1 MSHTGEQ
8 RAAERRRGVEDPD
21 GEWGEQARA
30 INWFRRPR
38 TILGGVLNTCY
49 NALDRHV
56 IAGRAEHTALVHHSA
71 ITGEQRSYSYAE
83 LTDQVAR
90 IGGALTVMG
99 VGKGDRVVI
108 HLPMVAEAA
117 MAMLACARI
126 GAVHAVV
133 SGGCTVSELAVQID
147 DARPKVVLTA
157 SCALEGSRVIAC
169 KPLVDEALEKASHTV
184 DHVLVLQRPQLTAE
198 LVEPRDVDWRM
209 MTRPG
214 AFEPASCVDVAATD
228 LLYILHTSGAAGQPK
243 RIVRDN
249 GAHAVALVHSMRVH
263 DVGPD
268 DVLFTTSDVSSV
280 EGHSHLVYGPLLV
293 GATTV
298 MYEGDPVVAP
308 DAGASWKA
316 VADHGVT
323 CMITAAETIEAI
335 RTGDVEGELIK
346 TNDTS
351 TLRQLFLV
359 GEPDPDTTQW
369 ISERLSVEAVTP
381 LPRGGDSSG

>member
-8 RAAERRRGVEDPD
+8 SAADRRRGVEDPD

-38 TILGGVLNTCY
+38 TALDGVLNTCY

-56 IAGRAEHTALVHHSA
+56 IAGLAEHTALVHHSA

-157 SCALEGSRVIAC
+157 SCVLQGSRVIAG

-228 LLYILHTSGAAGQPK
+228 PLYLLHTSGTGKPEG
-243 RIVRDN
+243 IVRDN
-249 GAHAVALVHSMRVH
+249 GPHAMALVHAMQVQE
-263 DVGPD
+263 VGPD
-268 DVLFTTSDVSSV
+268 DVMFTASEVSSQ

-298 MYEGDPVVAP
+298 MYEGDPV
-308 DAGASWKA
+308 GATDTGAIWKA

-323 CMITAAETIEAI
+323 CMITAAETIEAV
-335 RTGDVEGELIK
+335 RKVDAEGELIK
-346 TNDTS
+346 AHDTS
-351 TLRQLFLV
+351 MLRQLFLV

-381 LPRGGDSSG
+381 LPRGGDSDG